1 MAEDSKVNTPT
12 NLISYVSTAS
22 DTSSASKSYA
32 SNSSNE
38 FANVFDSANK
48 AYSEEKEPVRKVE
61 NNNAEKNEK
70 VHNSDSRVVKNEK
83 SENNNEVKNKNVE
96 EKKSGENQKEENSV
110 SENEP
115 AVEEIKP
122 AHVEDV
128 TATTEKLKT
137 EKVDEKIST
146 PIVVDVKPVDAFPV
160 AIETPATQPNNV
172 PIPAESTGNMND
184 IKDIKVSTAA
194 DSAIELLALNT
205 QAPIVASNDTAANPA
220 IANSVEAPLAS
231 SIASQEDFSVNLAN
245 TLDGLKVNTKAQS
258 NEEVKPEAQVPT
270 QVQIKD
276 QSQQVLSELNKNVQA
291 ASAPV
296 QQAIPAETVANS
308 EIQIPVIQV
317 SAEAVVSDV
326 NINKN
331 DTVAKEDVK
340 DVLDKTSL
348 NQGVLDKL
356 NAKVVSAVSANSNQ
370 GTNQNANKDANPDSN
385 ANPNLDASINPA
397 PNSLKNKQNT
407 ADQMAKLSLEDNSSV
422 QIDAKNN
429 TLAATVNATEQNSF
443 AKTLESVQ
451 IPIATQPQAQ
461 MPKELNNT
469 EIMSQIHNK
478 LNSFKD
484 EGTSKLSIVLRPE
497 NLGKVDLELINTKD
511 GLTAQMTTSNPQV
524 KEILDKSLAT
534 LKDNLASQGVNV
546 SNVTVKVDEAQKQSS
561 SDTFAFNQGQ
571 SDAENQES
579 AKNAHRQ
586 NQKSS
591 QGTNQGSNQTDSSLE
606 EDIDSGVT
614 SAQNETERYGGSE
627 RLVSVG
633 SSTGKV
639 NYKV

>member
-22 DTSSASKSYA
+22 DTSSASKAYV
-32 SNSSNE
+32 SNSSND

-48 AYSEEKEPVRKVE
+48 AYSEEKEPTKTVE
-61 NNNAEKNEK
+61 NNNADNTK
-70 VHNSDSRVVKNEK
+70 NSDYRVVKNEK

-96 EKKSGENQKEENSV
+96 EKKSGKNQKEENSV
-110 SENEP
+110 SENEH
-115 AVEEIKP
+115 ASEETKP

-137 EKVDEKIST
+137 EKIDENVST
-146 PIVVDVKPVDAFPV
+146 PIVVDVKPVDAIPV

-194 DSAIELLALNT
+194 DGAIELLALNT
-205 QAPIVASNDTAANPA
+205 QNPIVASNDTAVNPA
-220 IANSVEAPLAS
+220 IASSVETPPAS

-245 TLDGLKVNTKAQS
+245 TLDGLKANAKAQTP
-258 NEEVKPEAQVPT
+258 EEVKPEAQVPT

-291 ASAPV
+291 ASAPL

-308 EIQIPVIQV
+308 DIQIPVIQV

-370 GTNQNANKDANPDSN
+370 GTNQNANPDAN
-385 ANPNLDASINPA
+385 ANPNLDASTNPA
-397 PNSLKNKQNT
+397 PNSVKNKQNT

-422 QIDAKNN
+422 QVDAKNN

-443 AKTLESVQ
+443 AKTLDSVQ
-451 IPIATQPQAQ
+451 IPVTTQPQVQ
-461 MPKELNNT
+461 VPKELNNT

-497 NLGKVDLELINTKD
+497 NLGKVDLELINTKE

-534 LKDNLASQGVNV
+534 LKDNLANQGVNV
-546 SNVTVKVDEAQKQSS
+546 TNVTVKVDETQKQSS
-561 SDTFAFNQGQ
+561 NDTFAFNQGQ

-586 NQKSS
+586 NQKTS
-591 QGTNQGSNQTDSSLE
+591 QGVSQGLDNSDSSLE
-606 EDIDSGVT
+606 EDIDSGVM
-614 SAQNETERYGGSE
+614 SAQNEMEKYGGSE

-633 SSTGKV
+633 SSTGRV